1 MKRNTAETSKT
12 KWFVGSKPE
21 LRFTTP
27 RDIERR
33 IGHARRNIGPKA
45 NDTPAIGS
53 RRAVDEARPPPI
65 DEVDLARW
73 VGDVEFL

>member
-33 IGHARRNIGPKA
+33 IGHATSDRRRTIRPQSAADERLMRQGRHPLMKS
-45 NDTPAIGS
+45 IS
-53 RRAVDEARPPPI
+53 RD
-65 DEVDLARW
+65 
-73 VGDVEFL
+73 G